1 MIDPAHLGGKLALDA
16 SHLDNLKRAA
26 HDNSP
31 AALKATASQF
41 EALFVNMMLKSMR
54 AATPQDGPFD
64 NEQSRTFTAML
75 DQQLSQSIAARG
87 IGLADVLAR
96 QLSRTGGLDPASL
109 PTTLMAP
116 TAMPQDGQRQPSA
129 HKPAPTSP
137 LGIAAAAVERAA
149 GKIARGVSDTVETF
163 RRTMAGHAESASRA
177 SGIPASFM
185 IGQAALESGWG
196 RRQITGSDGTP
207 SYNLFGIK
215 ATGGWTG
222 KVVEAVTT
230 EYIDGRPQKRVEKFR
245 AYDSYAESF
254 QDFARLI
261 ANSPRYEKVMANLD
275 NAQRYA
281 GAIQKAGYATDPAY
295 ADKLVSVIRRLAA
308 G

>member
-1 MIDPAHLGGKLALDA
+1 MIDSANLSGKLALDA
-16 SHLDNLKRAA
+16 NNLDRLKRAA

-31 AALKATASQF
+31 AALKAAASQF

-75 DQQLSQSIAARG
+75 DQQLSQDIASRG

-96 QLSRTGGLDPASL
+96 QLSRVSGIGDAAAPLPPAL
-109 PTTLMAP
+109 VRPAPAAAP
-116 TAMPQDGQRQPSA
+116 TRAASA
-129 HKPAPTSP
+129 SP
-137 LGIAAAAVERAA
+137 LGIAAAAVEQAA
-149 GKIARGVSDTVETF
+149 TRIARSVSDTVQSF
-163 RRTMAGHAESASRA
+163 RDTMARHAESASRT
-177 SGIPASFM
+177 SGIPAHFM
-185 IGQAALESGWG
+185 MGQAALESGWG

-215 ATGGWTG
+215 ATGGWKG
-222 KVVEAVTT
+222 KVVETVTT
-230 EYIDGRPQKRVEKFR
+230 EYIDGKPQKRVEKFR

-261 ANSPRYEKVMANLD
+261 SNSPRYEKVMANLD
-275 NAQRYA
+275 DVQRYA
-281 GAIQKAGYATDPAY
+281 GAIQNAGYATDPAY
-295 ADKLVSVIRRLAA
+295 ADKLVSVVRRL
-308 G
+308 GPG

>member
-1 MIDPAHLGGKLALDA
+1 MIDSTNLSGKLALDA
-16 SHLDNLKRAA
+16 NNLDRLKRAA

-31 AALKATASQF
+31 AALKAAASQF

-75 DQQLSQSIAARG
+75 DQQLSQDIASRG

-96 QLSRTGGLDPASL
+96 QLSRVSGLGQADAPLPPAIMR
-109 PTTLMAP
+109 PP
-116 TAMPQDGQRQPSA
+116 
-129 HKPAPTSP
+129 PAPARSASASP
-137 LGIAAAAVERAA
+137 LGIAAAAVEQAA
-149 GKIARGVSDTVETF
+149 SKIARGVSDTVQAF
-163 RRTMAGHAESASRA
+163 RDTMARHAESASRA

-185 IGQAALESGWG
+185 MGQAALESGWG

-215 ATGGWTG
+215 ATGGWQG
-222 KVVEAVTT
+222 KVVETVTT
-230 EYIDGRPQKRVEKFR
+230 EYIDGKPQKRVEKFR

-261 ANSPRYEKVMANLD
+261 SNSPRYEKVMANLD
-275 NAQRYA
+275 DVQRYA
-281 GAIQKAGYATDPAY
+281 GAIQNAGYATDPAY
-295 ADKLVSVIRRLAA
+295 ADKLVSVVRRLSA

>member
-1 MIDPAHLGGKLALDA
+1 MIDSTNLSGKLALDA
-16 SHLDNLKRAA
+16 NNLDRLKRAA

-31 AALKATASQF
+31 AALKAAASQF

-75 DQQLSQSIAARG
+75 DQQLSQDIASRG

-96 QLSRTGGLDPASL
+96 QLSRVSGLGQADAPLPPAI
-109 PTTLMAP
+109 M
-116 TAMPQDGQRQPSA
+116 R
-129 HKPAPTSP
+129 PAPAPQRSASASP
-137 LGIAAAAVERAA
+137 LGIAAAAVEQAA
-149 GKIARGVSDTVETF
+149 SKIARGVSDTVQAF
-163 RRTMAGHAESASRA
+163 RDTMARHAESASRA

-185 IGQAALESGWG
+185 MGQAALESGWG

-215 ATGGWTG
+215 ATGGWQG
-222 KVVEAVTT
+222 KVVETVTT
-230 EYIDGRPQKRVEKFR
+230 EYIDGKPQKRVEKFR

-261 ANSPRYEKVMANLD
+261 SNSPRYEKVMANLD
-275 NAQRYA
+275 DVQRYA
-281 GAIQKAGYATDPAY
+281 GAIQNAGYATDPAY
-295 ADKLVSVIRRLAA
+295 ADKLVSVVRRLSA

>member
-1 MIDPAHLGGKLALDA
+1 MIDPANLSGKLALDA
-16 SHLDNLKRAA
+16 NNLDRLKRAA

-31 AALKATASQF
+31 AALKAAASQF

-75 DQQLSQSIAARG
+75 DQQLSQDIASRG

-96 QLSRTGGLDPASL
+96 QLSRVSGLGQADASL
-109 PTTLMAP
+109 PPAIM
-116 TAMPQDGQRQPSA
+116 R
-129 HKPAPTSP
+129 PAPAPQRSASASP
-137 LGIAAAAVERAA
+137 LGIAAAAVEQAA
-149 GKIARGVSDTVETF
+149 SRIARGVSDTVQAF
-163 RRTMAGHAESASRA
+163 RDTMARHAESASRA

-185 IGQAALESGWG
+185 MGQAALESGWG

-215 ATGGWTG
+215 ATGGWQG
-222 KVVEAVTT
+222 KVVETVTT
-230 EYIDGRPQKRVEKFR
+230 EYIDGKPQKRVEKFR

-261 ANSPRYEKVMANLD
+261 SNSPRYEKVMANLD
-275 NAQRYA
+275 DVQRYA
-281 GAIQKAGYATDPAY
+281 GAIQNAGYATDPAY
-295 ADKLVSVIRRLAA
+295 ADKLVSVVRRLSA

>member
-1 MIDPAHLGGKLALDA
+1 MIDSADLSGKLALDA
-16 SHLDNLKRAA
+16 NNLDRLKRAA

-31 AALKATASQF
+31 AALKAAASQF

-75 DQQLSQSIAARG
+75 DQQLSQDIASRG

-96 QLSRTGGLDPASL
+96 QLSRVSGLGEADAPLPPAI
-109 PTTLMAP
+109 M
-116 TAMPQDGQRQPSA
+116 R
-129 HKPAPTSP
+129 PAPAPQRSASASP
-137 LGIAAAAVERAA
+137 LGIAAAAVEQAA
-149 GKIARGVSDTVETF
+149 SKIARGVSDTVQAF
-163 RRTMAGHAESASRA
+163 RDTMSRHAESASRA

-185 IGQAALESGWG
+185 MGQAALESGWG

-215 ATGGWTG
+215 ATGGWQG
-222 KVVEAVTT
+222 KVVETVTT
-230 EYIDGRPQKRVEKFR
+230 EYIDGKPQKRVEKFR

-261 ANSPRYEKVMANLD
+261 SNSPRYEKVMANLD
-275 NAQRYA
+275 DVQRYA
-281 GAIQKAGYATDPAY
+281 GAIQNAGYATDPAY
-295 ADKLVSVIRRLAA
+295 ADKLVSVVRRLSA

>member
-1 MIDPAHLGGKLALDA
+1 MIDSANLSGKLALDA
-16 SHLDNLKRAA
+16 NNLDRLKRAA

-31 AALKATASQF
+31 AALKAAASQF

-75 DQQLSQSIAARG
+75 DQQLSQDIASRG

-96 QLSRTGGLDPASL
+96 QLSRVSGLGQADAPLPPAIL
-109 PTTLMAP
+109 RPP
-116 TAMPQDGQRQPSA
+116 
-129 HKPAPTSP
+129 PAPARSASASP
-137 LGIAAAAVERAA
+137 LGIAAAAVEQAA
-149 GKIARGVSDTVETF
+149 SKIARGVSDTVQAF
-163 RRTMAGHAESASRA
+163 RDTMARHAESASRA

-185 IGQAALESGWG
+185 MGQAALESGWG

-215 ATGGWTG
+215 ATGGWQG
-222 KVVEAVTT
+222 KVVETVTT
-230 EYIDGRPQKRVEKFR
+230 EYIDGKPQKRVEKFR

-261 ANSPRYEKVMANLD
+261 SNSPRYEKVMANLD
-275 NAQRYA
+275 DVQRYA
-281 GAIQKAGYATDPAY
+281 GAIQNAGYATDPAY
-295 ADKLVSVIRRLAA
+295 ADKLVSVVRRLSA

>member
-1 MIDPAHLGGKLALDA
+1 MIDSANLSGKLALDA
-16 SHLDNLKRAA
+16 NNLDRLKRAA

-54 AATPQDGPFD
+54 DATPQDGPFD

-75 DQQLSQSIAARG
+75 DQQLSQNIAARG
-87 IGLADVLAR
+87 IGLAEVMAR
-96 QLSRTGGLDPASL
+96 QLSKTAGIDQAALQLPAAPRAETL
-109 PTTLMAP
+109 PS
-116 TAMPQDGQRQPSA
+116 RSSA
-129 HKPAPTSP
+129 SP
-137 LGIAAAAVERAA
+137 LGIAAAAVEHAA
-149 GKIARGVSDTVETF
+149 VKIARGVSDTVQAF
-163 RRTMAGHAESASRA
+163 RNTMAQHAESASRS

-185 IGQAALESGWG
+185 MGQAALESGWG
-196 RRQITGSDGTP
+196 RRQINGSDGTP

-215 ATGGWTG
+215 ANAAWKG
-222 KVVEAVTT
+222 KTVETVTT
-230 EYIDGRPQKRVEKFR
+230 EYIDGKPQKRVEKFR

-261 ANSPRYEKVMANLD
+261 SNSPRYEKVMANLD
-275 NAQRYA
+275 DVQGYA
-281 GAIQKAGYATDPAY
+281 GAIQNAGYATDPAY
-295 ADKLVSVIRRLAA
+295 ADKLVSVVRKLAA

>member
-1 MIDPAHLGGKLALDA
+1 MIDSADLSGKLALDA
-16 SHLDNLKRAA
+16 NNLDRLKRAA

-54 AATPQDGPFD
+54 DATPQDGPFD

-75 DQQLSQSIAARG
+75 DQQLSQNIAARG
-87 IGLADVLAR
+87 IGLGDVMAR
-96 QLSRTGGLDPASL
+96 QLSKTAGIDAAALQLRTAPREA
-109 PTTLMAP
+109 MA
-116 TAMPQDGQRQPSA
+116 
-129 HKPAPTSP
+129 APKAAVASP
-137 LGIAAAAVERAA
+137 LGIAAAAVEHAA
-149 GKIARGVSDTVETF
+149 GKIARGVSDTVQAF
-163 RRTMAGHAESASRA
+163 RNTMAQHAESASRA

-185 IGQAALESGWG
+185 MGQAALESGWG
-196 RRQITGSDGTP
+196 RRQINGSDGTP

-215 ATGGWTG
+215 ANAAWKG
-222 KVVEAVTT
+222 KTVEAVTT
-230 EYIDGRPQKRVEKFR
+230 EYIDGKPQKRVEKFR

-261 ANSPRYEKVMANLD
+261 SNSPRYEKVMANLD
-275 NAQRYA
+275 DVQGYA
-281 GAIQKAGYATDPAY
+281 GAIQNAGYATDPAY
-295 ADKLVSVIRRLAA
+295 ADKLVSVVRKLAA

>member
-1 MIDPAHLGGKLALDA
+1 
-16 SHLDNLKRAA
+16 LDNLKRAA

-116 TAMPQDGQRQPSA
+116 TAMPQDGGQRQPSA

-149 GKIARGVSDTVETF
+149 G
-163 RRTMAGHAESASRA
+163 
-177 SGIPASFM
+177 
-185 IGQAALESGWG
+185 
-196 RRQITGSDGTP
+196 
-207 SYNLFGIK
+207 
-215 ATGGWTG
+215 
-222 KVVEAVTT
+222 
-230 EYIDGRPQKRVEKFR
+230 
-245 AYDSYAESF
+245 
-254 QDFARLI
+254 
-261 ANSPRYEKVMANLD
+261 
-275 NAQRYA
+275 
-281 GAIQKAGYATDPAY
+281 
-295 ADKLVSVIRRLAA
+295 
-308 G
+308 